1 MRVSSRS
8 IKFLK
13 IELAR
18 TPMESREPQVRQ
30 ETAAGVQPARQVVL
44 KRFAKMAYSVPDI
57 AQQAGAAQE
66 IHGTFLAQRSEG
78 GNLVDFVGTGRRLT
92 SAGLL
97 AAANK
102 LGVDAATIRAVLEVE
117 TAGAGFDP
125 KKRLKLLFE
134 PHIFYRQLGP
144 GPKREE
150 AVRQGLA
157 YAKAGTRRYPPL
169 SKRYDQI
176 SAAIAIDETA
186 ALNSASWGL
195 PQIMGFNHEAAGF
208 QSAKAMVTS
217 MLEGEDQQLEAFAN
231 LLSDWKLSKSLK
243 NRDWRRFALKYNGP
257 NALKNGYDTKLGA
270 AFKKFSGLAARAVA
284 RPGKNQSFVFPSGL

>member
-1 MRVSSRS
+1 
-8 IKFLK
+8 
-13 IELAR
+13 
-18 TPMESREPQVRQ
+18 
-30 ETAAGVQPARQVVL
+30 
-44 KRFAKMAYSVPDI
+44 
-57 AQQAGAAQE
+57 
-66 IHGTFLAQRSEG
+66 
-78 GNLVDFVGTGRRLT
+78 VDFVGTGRRLT
-92 SAGLL
+92 SAELL

-102 LGVDAATIRAVLEVE
+102 LGVDVATIRAVLEVE

-134 PHIFYRQLGP
+134 PHIFYQQLGP

-150 AVRQGLA
+150 AVKQGLA
-157 YAKAGTRRYPPL
+157 YAKAGTRPYPPL

-176 SAAIAIDETA
+176 SAAIAIDESA

-231 LLSDWKLSKSLK
+231 LLSAWKLAASLK
-243 NRDWRRFALKYNGP
+243 NRDWRTVARKYNGP
-257 NALKNGYDTKLGA
+257 NALKNGYDKKLKA
-270 AFKKFSGLAARAVA
+270 AFEKFSSLAARAVA
-284 RPGKNQSFVFPSGL
+284 TPGKNRSFVFPSGF